1 MKRIGAAFFV
11 AAASSYAAM
20 KAGASTPS
28 FTAPNTKVPPFAHP
42 NLQAPVNARDDHNLV
57 PSSATSSSSQRRDD
71 GKDDGS
77 IQGFNFFTRSSGCD
91 CKVPGGM
98 GCIHRIVSLHE
109 IDQLVGQQ
117 VHCAILCAPA
127 SKATPRKTRP

>member
-20 KAGASTPS
+20 KAGGSTPS
-28 FTAPNTKVPPFAHP
+28 FTAPNSKVSPFAQP
-42 NLQAPVNARDDHNLV
+42 NPQAPVITRNENIV
-57 PSSATSSSSQRRDD
+57 PSSATPSSSQRRDD

-77 IQGFNFFTRSSGCD
+77 MQGFNFFTRSSGCD

-98 GCIHRIVSLHE
+98 GCMHRIVSLHE
-109 IDQLVGQQ
+109 IDQLVSQQ
-117 VHCAILCAPA
+117 VCCIILPA
-127 SKATPRKTRP
+127 SAPQHALHFEP